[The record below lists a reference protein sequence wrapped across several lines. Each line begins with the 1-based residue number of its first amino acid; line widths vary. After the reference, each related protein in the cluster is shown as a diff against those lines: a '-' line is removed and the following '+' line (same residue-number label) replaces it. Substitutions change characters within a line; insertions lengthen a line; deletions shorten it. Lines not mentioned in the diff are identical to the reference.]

1 VNQFLN
7 IASEVVE
14 AIQEKRPVVALEST
28 IIAHGMAFPQ
38 NAETAFAVEKIIRDE
53 GFVPATIAVRAGK
66 LKVGLSGTEIEAL
79 ARNGAA
85 IGKLSTRDLPH
96 AVALGRDGATTVA
109 ATMRIAALAGIEVFA
124 TGGIGGV
131 HRGASETFDISAD
144 LGEMAL
150 SDVAVVTAG
159 AKAILD
165 LALTIEKLETLGVP
179 VVGYGTDEFP
189 AFYSR
194 ASGLKCPM
202 RVESPEE
209 MARLMRAKWAMGLKG
224 GIVVANPIPA
234 EYEIPAYEIAPVIEK
249 AVAEAKDEKVE
260 GRDVTPFLLSR
271 LARATAGRSLAANIQ
286 LVKNN
291 ALIAAR
297 IAKAYAELP
306 CPSSTT

>member
-1 VNQFLN
+1 MNQFLS

-14 AIQEKRPVVALEST
+14 AIREKRPVVALEST

-38 NAETAFAVEKIIRDE
+38 NAEMALAVERIIRDA
-53 GFVPATIAVRAGK
+53 GCVPATIAVRAGK
-66 LKVGLSGTEIEAL
+66 LRVGLSRTEIETL
-79 ARNGAA
+79 ARNGASIA
-85 IGKLSTRDLPH
+85 KLSTRDLPH

-109 ATMRIAALAGIEVFA
+109 ATMRIAALAGIRVFA

-131 HRGASETFDISAD
+131 HRGAAETFDVSAD

-165 LALTIEKLETLGVP
+165 LALTIEKLESLGVP
-179 VVGYGTDEFP
+179 VVGYSTQEFP

-194 ASGLKCPM
+194 TSGLKCPM
-202 RVESPEE
+202 WVDGPEE
-209 MARLMRAKWAMGLKG
+209 LARLMTAKWAMGLKG

-234 EYEIPAYEIAPVIEK
+234 EYEIPAYEITPVIER
-249 AVAEAKDEKVE
+249 AVADAREEKVE
-260 GRDVTPFLLSR
+260 GRDVTPFLLAR
-271 LARATAGRSLAANIQ
+271 LTRATAGRSLAANVE

-291 ALIAAR
+291 ARVAAL
-297 IAKAYAELP
+297 IAKAHAELP
-306 CPSSTT
+306 

>member
-53 GFVPATIAVRAGK
+53 GCVPATIAVRAGK

-159 AKAILD
+159 GKAILD

-249 AVAEAKDEKVE
+249 AVAEAKDEKVD

-271 LARATAGRSLAANIQ
+271 LARATAGRSLAANIE

-306 CPSSTT
+306 

>member
-53 GFVPATIAVRAGK
+53 GCVPATIAVRAGK

-159 AKAILD
+159 GKAILD

-202 RVESPEE
+202 RVEGPEE

-271 LARATAGRSLAANIQ
+271 LARATAGRSLAANIE

-306 CPSSTT
+306 

>member
-1 VNQFLN
+1 MNQFLS

-14 AIQEKRPVVALEST
+14 AIREKRPVVALEST

-38 NAETAFAVEKIIRDE
+38 NAETALAVEKIIRDQ
-53 GFVPATIAVRAGK
+53 GCVPATIAVRAGK
-66 LKVGLSGTEIEAL
+66 LKVGLSATEIEAL
-79 ARNGAA
+79 ARNGGS

-109 ATMRIAALAGIEVFA
+109 ATMRIAALAGIRVFA

-131 HRGASETFDISAD
+131 HRGAAETFDISAD
-144 LGEMAL
+144 LGELAL

-165 LALTIEKLETLGVP
+165 LALTLERLESLGVP
-179 VVGYGTDEFP
+179 VVGYRTQDFP

-194 ASGLKCPM
+194 GSGLKCPLW
-202 RVESPEE
+202 VDGPQELAS
-209 MARLMRAKWAMGLKG
+209 LMRAKWDMGLKG

-234 EYEIPAYEIAPVIEK
+234 EYEIAAYEITPVIEK
-249 AVAEAKDEKVE
+249 AVDEAREEKVE
-260 GRDVTPFLLSR
+260 GRDVPPFLLAR
-271 LARATAGRSLAANIQ
+271 LARATGGRSLKANIE

-291 ALIAAR
+291 ALVAAQ
-297 IAKAYAELP
+297 IAKAHAELP
-306 CPSSTT
+306 

>member
-1 VNQFLN
+1 MNQFLN
-7 IASEVVE
+7 IAAEVVE

-53 GFVPATIAVRAGK
+53 DCVPATIAVRAGK
-66 LKVGLSGTEIEAL
+66 LKVGLSRTEIEAL

-85 IGKLSTRDLPH
+85 IPKLSTRDLPH

-109 ATMRIAALAGIEVFA
+109 ATMRIAALAGIKVFA

-131 HRGASETFDISAD
+131 HRGASESFDVSAD

-179 VVGYGTDEFP
+179 VVGYGTQEFP

-202 RVESPEE
+202 RVDGPQEL
-209 MARLMRAKWAMGLKG
+209 ARLMQAKWAMGLKG

-234 EYEIPAYEIAPVIEK
+234 QYEIPAYEIAPVIEK
-249 AVAEAKDEKVE
+249 AVAEAKDEKVD
-260 GRDVTPFLLSR
+260 GREVTPFLLSR
-271 LARATAGRSLAANIQ
+271 LARATAGRSLAANIE

-291 ALIAAR
+291 ALVAAR

-306 CPSSTT
+306 

>member
-1 VNQFLN
+1 MNQFLN

-38 NAETAFAVEKIIRDE
+38 NAETALAVEKIIRDE
-53 GFVPATIAVRAGK
+53 GCVPATIAVRAGK
-66 LKVGLSGTEIEAL
+66 LKVGLSRTEIETL
-79 ARNGAA
+79 ARNGASIA
-85 IGKLSTRDLPH
+85 KLSTRDLPH

-109 ATMRIAALAGIEVFA
+109 ATMRISALAGIKVFA

-131 HRGASETFDISAD
+131 HRGAAETFDVSAD
-144 LGEMAL
+144 LSELAL

-165 LALTIEKLETLGVP
+165 LALTIEKLESLGVP
-179 VVGYGTDEFP
+179 VVGYATADFP

-194 ASGLKCPM
+194 SSGLKCPL
-202 RVESPEE
+202 RVDTPHEL
-209 MARLMRAKWAMGLKG
+209 ARLMRAKWDMGLRG

-234 EYEIPAYEIAPVIEK
+234 EYEIPAYEIAPIIEE
-249 AVAEAKDEKVE
+249 AVAEARAEKVD
-260 GRDVTPFLLSR
+260 GREVTPFLLAR
-271 LARATAGRSLAANIQ
+271 LARATAGRSLAANIE

-291 ALIAAR
+291 ALVAAR
-297 IAKAYAELP
+297 IAKAHAELP
-306 CPSSTT
+306 

>member
-1 VNQFLN
+1 MNQLLS
-7 IASEVVE
+7 IATEVVE
-14 AIQEKRPVVALEST
+14 AIREKRPVVALEST

-38 NAETAFAVEKIIRDE
+38 NAETAFAVERIIRDE
-53 GFVPATIAVRAGK
+53 GCVPATIAVRAGK
-66 LKVGLSGTEIEAL
+66 LKVGLSPTEIETL
-79 ARNGAA
+79 ARNGAS

-109 ATMRIAALAGIEVFA
+109 ATMRIAALAGIRVFA

-131 HRGASETFDISAD
+131 HRGGAESFDISAD
-144 LGEMAL
+144 LGELAL

-165 LALTIEKLETLGVP
+165 LALTIERLETLGVP
-179 VVGYGTDEFP
+179 VVGYGTLDFP

-202 RVESPEE
+202 RVDRPDEL
-209 MARLMRAKWAMGLKG
+209 ARLMKAKWDMGLKG

-234 EYEIPAYEIAPVIEK
+234 EYEIPAGEIAPIVER
-249 AVAEAKDEKVE
+249 AVSEAREEKVD
-260 GRDVTPFLLSR
+260 GREVTPFLLAR
-271 LARATAGRSLAANIQ
+271 LARATAGRSLAANIE

-291 ALIAAR
+291 ALVAAR

-306 CPSSTT
+306 